1 MSAPGAPVLTS
12 RTHPLVQRMRRQ
24 ARGRSADDPTVVL
37 DGVHLVAMA
46 ADLGLALEAVLVDQA
61 GASDEVTRLVAH
73 LERSGTRVTPA
84 TAAVLDAASPV
95 QSPSPIVALAR
106 LGPTPLA
113 SAVPAGA
120 APAMVVLV
128 DAVQDPGNV
137 GAIVRTAD
145 AAGASAV
152 VCVGACADPF
162 GWKALRGSM
171 GSALRLPVCIAPSLD
186 DTLEFL
192 TRAHVEVY
200 GLDARATLGVDDAPW
215 PDRVALAVGREGA
228 GLDDAI
234 CAGATTLIRIPMRD
248 GVESL
253 NVAVATGIALYAA
266 RRVRRATPDAR
277 AGAVR

>member
-46 ADLGLALEAVLVDQA
+46 ADLGVALEAVLVDQA
-61 GASDEVTRLVAH
+61 GASDELSRLVAH
-73 LERSGTRVTPA
+73 LLRSGTRVTPA

-95 QSPSPIVALAR
+95 QSPSRIVALAH
-106 LGPTPLA
+106 LAPTPLA

-120 APAMVVLV
+120 APATLVLV

-152 VCVGACADPF
+152 VCVGSCADPF

-171 GSALRLPVCIAPSLD
+171 GSTLRLPVCIAPSLD
-186 DTLEFL
+186 DTLAFL
-192 TRAHVEVY
+192 AHAEVDVY

-215 PDRVALAVGREGA
+215 PNRVALAVGREGA

-277 AGAVR
+277 IGAVR